1 VSDVAPVRLVP
12 LNVNGKA
19 LLPWSALVGLTA
31 VRVGP
36 CTVKAAARMADPEAP
51 VETVTLWAP
60 RVAPVEMVKVAV
72 TIPEFTTWT
81 LVTLTPPPTVTPA
94 PPVPESAPVRLVPV
108 SVTLTAEPRTPVAG
122 LIPVNVGAPREM
134 TVKATALLVPPPP
147 GTVTV
152 TFLAPRVA
160 PVLIVKVALTWVSFC
175 TAIPLTVTPP
185 PPPPDT
191 LIAVVPVSPLPKRL
205 TANVVPRTPWFGEID
220 WSTGPVTEKVTV
232 PLVPPGVVTKI
243 CRGPTTVVDEPEM
256 LTVAVMQG
264 KGTPAPHVVAELT
277 TVPAVMLTPF
287 VGVAT

>member
-1 VSDVAPVRLVP
+1 VKAPVRV
-12 LNVNGKA
+12 
-19 LLPWSALVGLTA
+19 
-31 VRVGP
+31 
-36 CTVKAAARMADPEAP
+36 ADPEAP
-51 VETVTLWAP
+51 VETVTFWAP
-60 RVAPVEMVKVAV
+60 RVALAEMVKVAV
-72 TIPEFTTWT
+72 TVPEFTTWT

-108 SVTLTAEPRTPVAG
+108 SVTLTAAPRTPVAG

-134 TVKATALLVPPPP
+134 TVKGVELLGPPPP

-160 PVLIVKVALTWVSFC
+160 PVLIVKAALTCVSFC
-175 TAIPLTVTPP
+175 TAIPLTVTP

-220 WSTGPVTEKVTV
+220 WSTGPFTVKVTV

-243 CRGPTTVVDEPEM
+243 CRGPTAAPAVMV
-256 LTVAVMQG
+256 TVAVMQG